1 MGLPATPVEGS
12 PASAPANVDG
22 SAGRTRTYP
31 WLVFAVIF
39 ALLLSDY
46 MSRQVLSAVFPILK
60 EDWGLSD
67 SKLASLNSVVAL
79 MVGILAFP
87 LSLLADRWGRIKS
100 LILMATIW
108 SVATLL
114 CALAASYEQMLAA
127 RFFVGVGEAAYSSVG
142 LALLLTVFPHR
153 LRASLSGTFLS
164 GASYG
169 SVIGVALGGA
179 IAVHLGWR
187 WSFASMAVLG
197 LVLVA
202 LFRIVV
208 TERRLAIH
216 RYDDAATEDAE
227 PAGDRPPLRTLV
239 SNPALVLAYL
249 GSGLQMFVQAVL
261 ILWLPSYFNRYY
273 SMAPDKAGL
282 TAAAFIVLIGVG
294 MTVCGIVS
302 DRISAGHPGRKWTIA
317 ATICALSA
325 ALLLTGFSVGHG
337 ALQLTLLGVG
347 SFFSAGATGAV
358 TALVVELSHPGLRAS
373 ALGVGILGNN
383 IFGIALGPLVAGIV
397 ADRFGLDVALQLTP
411 LIYIAAIAALVVGR
425 RAYPAG
431 LRRLANH
438 TAPDAVNTES
448 EKQ

>member
-142 LALLLTVFPHR
+142 LALLLTVF
-153 LRASLSGTFLS
+153 
-164 GASYG
+164 
-169 SVIGVALGGA
+169 
-179 IAVHLGWR
+179 
-187 WSFASMAVLG
+187 
-197 LVLVA
+197 
-202 LFRIVV
+202 
-208 TERRLAIH
+208 
-216 RYDDAATEDAE
+216 
-227 PAGDRPPLRTLV
+227 RT
-239 SNPALVLAYL
+239 
-249 GSGLQMFVQAVL
+249 
-261 ILWLPSYFNRYY
+261 
-273 SMAPDKAGL
+273 D
-282 TAAAFIVLIGVG
+282 
-294 MTVCGIVS
+294 C
-302 DRISAGHPGRKWTIA
+302 
-317 ATICALSA
+317 
-325 ALLLTGFSVGHG
+325 
-337 ALQLTLLGVG
+337 
-347 SFFSAGATGAV
+347 
-358 TALVVELSHPGLRAS
+358 
-373 ALGVGILGNN
+373 
-383 IFGIALGPLVAGIV
+383 
-397 ADRFGLDVALQLTP
+397 
-411 LIYIAAIAALVVGR
+411 GR
-425 RAYPAG
+425 R
-431 LRRLANH
+431 
-438 TAPDAVNTES
+438 
-448 EKQ
+448 